1 MIRTGLLAIAMVAA
15 GGSQQNVVLKFSDGE
30 VEICPSTGFSFD
42 SGTLTVNVQS
52 CSPDTVFKNGF
63 ET

>member
-15 GGSQQNVVLKFSDGE
+15 GGSQQNVVLKSTDGD
-30 VEICPSTGFSFD
+30 VDICPFTGFSFD
-42 SGTLTVNVQS
+42 GGTLTVDVQF
-52 CSPDTVFKNGF
+52 CSSDIVFRNGF